1 MKLVIL
7 LFITL
12 FSLNSCSQKAGVKG
26 NFKLIIGQAA
36 MSVPMLGGAY
46 VETED
51 TTTTTKALIK
61 LDAEYAA
68 TIALGSYNLL
78 FVTFTGPSEHGG
90 VMYCG
95 KVPNANFSSTAA
107 TVAVNITAAACA
119 QSIYSELITKIIG
132 NSNSNWDSAKFDQGK
147 WGQ

>member
-26 NFKLIIGQAA
+26 NFKLIMGRAA
-36 MSVPMLGGAY
+36 LSVPMSGGAY

-51 TTTTTKALIK
+51 TATSGKALIK
-61 LDAEYAA
+61 LDAEYSAVIP
-68 TIALGSYNLL
+68 TGSYNLL
-78 FVTFTGPSEHGG
+78 FVTFTGPSLHGG
-90 VMYCG
+90 TMYCG
-95 KVPNANFSSTAA
+95 QVPNAILSTAA
-107 TVAVNITAAACA
+107 ASITVNITAAACA
-119 QSIYSELITKIIG
+119 QSIYSELIIKIIG
-132 NSNSNWDSAKFDQGK
+132 NSNSNWDSAKFDQGT